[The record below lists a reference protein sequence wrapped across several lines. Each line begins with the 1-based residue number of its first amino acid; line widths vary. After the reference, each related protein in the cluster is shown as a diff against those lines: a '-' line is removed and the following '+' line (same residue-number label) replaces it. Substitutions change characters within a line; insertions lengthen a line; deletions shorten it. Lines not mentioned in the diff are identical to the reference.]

1 MNQKEKAAELS
12 ARCLDAAVRTMQ
24 GGKATRVLAAVM
36 LLGCAQLA
44 LAAGGFDDANKLAEN
59 VRDGIYAFVG
69 IICTIMLLWQGFQVI
84 SHKKDWTD
92 ILGTCLGIVF
102 TGAAVAF
109 ATYLFTKG
117 GKMKFG

>member
-1 MNQKEKAAELS
+1 
-12 ARCLDAAVRTMQ
+12 MQ
-24 GGKATRVLAAVM
+24 GGKATRVLAAVT